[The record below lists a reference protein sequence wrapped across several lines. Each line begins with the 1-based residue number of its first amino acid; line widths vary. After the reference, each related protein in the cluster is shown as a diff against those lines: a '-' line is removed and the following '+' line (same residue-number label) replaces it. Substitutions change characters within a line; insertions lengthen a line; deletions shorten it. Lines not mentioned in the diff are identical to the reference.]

1 MNTAFSFTAFF
12 FPDGNTYQEKF
23 LNAKYNGRDGN
34 LFNKENLIKTTTECI
49 TQTAL
54 NTEKW
59 EKVRK
64 WCLFS
69 MTF

>member
-34 LFNKENLIKTTTECI
+34 LFNKENLIKTTK
-49 TQTAL
+49 AL
-54 NTEKW
+54 HGPLLPSVVCDGFN
-59 EKVRK
+59 
-64 WCLFS
+64 
-69 MTF
+69 